1 MSNKESF
8 LQYLQAE
15 RRYSLHTVRSY
26 SNDLSQFEEFL
37 SALGQPTDPV
47 PVTSHDIRAWV
58 VSLMDNNYSPV
69 SVHRKISCL
78 RVYYRFLMKEG
89 VVKSDPLGKVV
100 LPKTKRS
107 LPVFVEEEAIGR
119 LLDSSGFT
127 PGFEGIRDMTIIEM
141 LYLTGMRQAEL
152 IGLRDS
158 DIDLSEGTVKVTGKR
173 NKQRIIPL
181 LNHFIRHIEEYFTIR
196 NEKFKESKPEWF
208 LVTDKGSKLYG
219 KFVYNTVKN
228 YLTTVTTI
236 EKRSPHVLR
245 HTFATHMLNRGADL
259 NSIKELLGHANLSAT
274 QVYTHNTFEKL
285 MKIYKQAHPRA

>member
-1 MSNKESF
+1 MNNKESF

-15 RRYSLHTVRSY
+15 RRYSSHTVRSY

-37 SALGQPTDPV
+37 SSLGQPTDPV

-78 RVYYRFLMKEG
+78 RVYYRFLLKEG

-100 LPKTKRS
+100 LPKTKKS
-107 LPVFVEEEAIGR
+107 LPVFVEEEAMGQ

-127 PGFEGIRDMTIIEM
+127 AGFEGIRDMIIIEM
-141 LYLTGMRQAEL
+141 LYLTGMRRAEL
-152 IGLRDS
+152 IGLRNS

-181 LNHFIRHIEEYFTIR
+181 LNQFIRHVEEYLAVR
-196 NEKFKESKPEWF
+196 NEKFPDRNPEWF
-208 LVTDKGSKLYG
+208 LVTDKGNKLYG
-219 KFVYNTVKN
+219 KYVYNTVKN
-228 YLTTVTTI
+228 YLSTVTTI

-259 NSIKELLGHANLSAT
+259 NSIKELLGHSNLSAT
-274 QVYTHNTFEKL
+274 QIYTHNTFEKL

>member
-1 MSNKESF
+1 MNNKESF

-15 RRYSLHTVRSY
+15 RRYSSHTVSSY

-37 SALGQPTDPV
+37 SSLGQPTDPV

-78 RVYYRFLMKEG
+78 RVYYRFLLKEG

-100 LPKTKRS
+100 LPKTKKS
-107 LPVFVEEEAIGR
+107 LPVFVEEEAMSH
-119 LLDSSGFT
+119 LLDSTGFT
-127 PGFEGIRDMTIIEM
+127 AGFEGIRDMTMIEM
-141 LYLTGMRQAEL
+141 LYLTGMRRAEL

-181 LNHFIRHIEEYFTIR
+181 LSQFIKHIEEYLTVR
-196 NEKFKESKPEWF
+196 NEKFPGRNTDWF
-208 LVTDKGSKLYG
+208 FVTDKGNKLYG
-219 KFVYNTVKN
+219 KYVYNTVKN
-228 YLTTVTTI
+228 YLSTVTTI

-259 NSIKELLGHANLSAT
+259 NSIKELLGHSNLSAT
-274 QVYTHNTFEKL
+274 QIYTHNTFEKL

>member
-26 SNDLSQFEEFL
+26 NNDLSQFEEFL

-47 PVTSHDIRAWV
+47 PVTSHDIRAWI

-100 LPKTKRS
+100 LPKTKKS

-127 PGFEGIRDMTIIEM
+127 HGFERIRDMTIIEM

-158 DIDLSEGTVKVTGKR
+158 DIDLLEGTVKVTGKR

-181 LNHFIRHIEEYFTIR
+181 LNPFIRHIEEYLTVR
-196 NEKFKESKPEWF
+196 NEKFQESKPEWF

>member
-1 MSNKESF
+1 MSYKESF

-15 RRYSLHTVRSY
+15 KRYSLHTVRSY
-26 SNDLSQFEEFL
+26 DNDLSQFEEFL
-37 SALGQPTDPV
+37 SALGHPTDPV

-100 LPKTKRS
+100 LPKTKKS
-107 LPVFVEEEAIGR
+107 LPVFVEEEAIDR
-119 LLDSSGFT
+119 LLDSSGFA

-181 LNHFIRHIEEYFTIR
+181 LNPFIRHIEEYFTVR
-196 NEKFKESKPEWF
+196 NERFRESKPNGF
-208 LVTDKGSKLYG
+208 LSL
-219 KFVYNTVKN
+219 
-228 YLTTVTTI
+228 
-236 EKRSPHVLR
+236 
-245 HTFATHMLNRGADL
+245 
-259 NSIKELLGHANLSAT
+259 IKEPNCMGNLFII
-274 QVYTHNTFEKL
+274 QL
-285 MKIYKQAHPRA
+285 RIILQQ